1 MKINN
6 ILDNFNLI
14 KDKEIAKLEEI
25 NFKYPFFQT
34 SQILLSK
41 GLLNINS
48 IRYDEQ
54 IKKAAAY
61 SRVRKKLFLLIISK
75 EKNKKVRN
83 NDSNLYETSLNFQE
97 NDKHSFSQW
106 LSLAKVKK
114 IRNYSSEDKII
125 TNFIEHE
132 NEHEVKIKKNKEFFK
147 PTTAAKKSLH
157 HNINII
163 TPTLAEV
170 YFKQGHFDRAIS
182 AYEKLILK
190 YPQKSTFFAEK
201 IELIKNQK

>member
-6 ILDNFNLI
+6 ILKNVDLI
-14 KDKEIAKLEEI
+14 MDKEIAELEEI

-41 GLLNINS
+41 GLLNIDS

-54 IKKAAAY
+54 IKKASVYAR
-61 SRVRKKLFLLIISK
+61 SRKKLFFLISIK
-75 EKNKKVRN
+75 EINTSVKNK
-83 NDSNLYETSLNFQE
+83 DSNLYKKPLKFEE
-97 NDKHSFSQW
+97 NDTHSFSQW
-106 LSLAKVKK
+106 LSLSQVKK
-114 IRNYSSEDKII
+114 IRNYNSQDKII
-125 TNFIEHE
+125 THFIES
-132 NEHEVKIKKNKEFFK
+132 EHEIKIKKNEEFFQ
-147 PTTAAKKSLH
+147 PSTAAKKSLYQ
-157 HNINII
+157 NNNLI

-170 YFKQGHFDRAIS
+170 YLKQGHFDKAIS

-201 IELIKNQK
+201 IKLIKNKK

>member
-6 ILDNFNLI
+6 ILKNFDLI
-14 KDKEIAKLEEI
+14 KDKEIAKLEDI

-48 IRYDEQ
+48 IKYDEQ

-61 SRVRKKLFLLIISK
+61 SRNRKKLFLLIMRK
-75 EKNKKVRN
+75 EKNNNVKN
-83 NDSNLYETSLNFQE
+83 NDAILNEKPLTFEE

-106 LSLAKVKK
+106 LSLAEVKK
-114 IRNYSSEDKII
+114 IRNYSTEDKII
-125 TNFIEHE
+125 NNFIEHE
-132 NEHEVKIKKNKEFFK
+132 HKIEIKKNKEFFK
-147 PTTAAKKSLH
+147 PTLAAKKSLEK
-157 HNINII
+157 NNNLI

-170 YFKQGHFDRAIS
+170 YLKQGHFDKAIL

-190 YPQKSTFFAEK
+190 YPQKSTYFAEK
-201 IELIKNQK
+201 IKLIKNKI